1 MLNYK
6 RKEGLNM
13 SVIFKT
19 IRELDK
25 RIEAH
30 AERFTFKHPYLSFF
44 ALFIGMPIC
53 ILATVFFFTVII
65 TIPIALICGWL

>member
-1 MLNYK
+1 
-6 RKEGLNM
+6 M

-53 ILATVFFFTVII
+53 ILATVFFYSYYYNSYRFDLRMAVRV
-65 TIPIALICGWL
+65 LM

>member
-1 MLNYK
+1 
-6 RKEGLNM
+6 M

-25 RIEAH
+25 LLEAH
-30 AERFTFKHPYLSFF
+30 AELFKFKLPYLYFF
-44 ALFIGMPIC
+44 AFFIVIPIC

>member
-1 MLNYK
+1 
-6 RKEGLNM
+6 M

-25 RIEAH
+25 HIEAH

-53 ILATVFFFTVII
+53 ILATVFFFISYYYNSYRFDLRMAVRV
-65 TIPIALICGWL
+65 LM